1 MVNAAG
7 LTGNILLFCLVY
19 GMSATVDIR
28 SLIEQLKNTKALLTG
43 AFLQFVVLPLLGF
56 LVVKFLKMESA
67 MGITILVITSS
78 PGGSFSNWWCS
89 MFNADLALSVT
100 MTALSTLLSIIMM
113 PMNLMMYAK
122 FSFNADVV
130 AALDWGSL
138 FTALII
144 VIGAILAGLL
154 TSYKVHS
161 HRFNKMANMLGNVAG
176 LALIGFSI
184 LMSNSN
190 EDARLWE
197 RDWTFYVGVSA
208 PCILGLIVGNL
219 ITSYIGLK
227 YPERITVSIECCY
240 QNVGIATSVALTMFE
255 GDELAE
261 AMGAPLFYGTVEAV
275 VLGIYCVAAWK
286 CGWTK
291 APPDASFCTMI
302 GTSYE
307 VLEAE
312 REYGEAYEISLG
324 DAFNCARYEISDD
337 NNSTFH
343 YKFWMN
349 PCQINNTTVDENI
362 IPATEQNTISPG
374 PQV

>member
-1 MVNAAG
+1 
-7 LTGNILLFCLVY
+7 
-19 GMSATVDIR
+19 
-28 SLIEQLKNTKALLTG
+28 
-43 AFLQFVVLPLLGF
+43 
-56 LVVKFLKMESA
+56 
-67 MGITILVITSS
+67 
-78 PGGSFSNWWCS
+78 

-122 FSFNADVV
+122 FSFDADVV

-227 YPERITVSIECCY
+227 YPER
-240 QNVGIATSVALTMFE
+240 M
-255 GDELAE
+255 
-261 AMGAPLFYGTVEAV
+261 
-275 VLGIYCVAAWK
+275 
-286 CGWTK
+286 
-291 APPDASFCTMI
+291 
-302 GTSYE
+302 
-307 VLEAE
+307 
-312 REYGEAYEISLG
+312 
-324 DAFNCARYEISDD
+324 
-337 NNSTFH
+337 
-343 YKFWMN
+343 
-349 PCQINNTTVDENI
+349 
-362 IPATEQNTISPG
+362 
-374 PQV
+374 